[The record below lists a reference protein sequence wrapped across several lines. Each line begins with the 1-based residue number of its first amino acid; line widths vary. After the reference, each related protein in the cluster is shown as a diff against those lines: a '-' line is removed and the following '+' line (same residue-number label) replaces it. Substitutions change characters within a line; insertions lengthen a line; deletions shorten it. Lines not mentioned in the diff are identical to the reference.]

1 MEEEQFEAVDDYGAL
16 AGAVE
21 AIYER
26 TERYGEP
33 EDSFDRISELWS
45 GYLDESV
52 DAKDV
57 ANMMIL
63 LKVARN
69 AEGYYHGD
77 NYDDIAG
84 YAENGKR
91 LHEK

>member
-1 MEEEQFEAVDDYGAL
+1 MKDKFDEVDEGGAID
-16 AGAVE
+16 GAVE

-26 TERYGEP
+26 SERYGEP
-33 EDSFDRISELWS
+33 EDSFSRIAQLWS
-45 GYLDESV
+45 GYVKEDL

-57 ANMMIL
+57 SNMMIL

-77 NYDDIAG
+77 NYDDIVG
-84 YAENGKR
+84 YAEHGKR
-91 LHEK
+91 LHEE